1 MQNEYRSLIS
11 KIQQLEEKNSVSAE
25 KAEDTLL
32 LGMAADIIYQTEDS
46 VLLADQ
52 ILERISVLKD
62 IPFCGCL
69 EQGVDGLIV
78 EGFYASF
85 SEIKK
90 DEIHI
95 SFSKRCS
102 ELLQTERYLIL
113 EESDFESS
121 GLTVQF
127 ADQSLIPGSAL
138 IIPCFCK
145 GIYNRYFLFL
155 DNNKSSNR
163 FHQMLPVM
171 QQIVQLAAERLVN
184 IFMYGELNRL
194 NCELD
199 RRVRERTQELTLT
212 NKNLNREIHERKIVE
227 KALRANERKL
237 RSVYNAA
244 IDVSFITFDLSDR
257 FIVRS
262 FSPGAEK
269 MFGYLPREVVGKSLK
284 TFHLLDHSEFFTTIR
299 SDFEKSGMS
308 QKDEVLLR
316 RKSGELFTAM
326 LTVYPLLDEEL
337 RLIDALVV
345 CIDISELKQ
354 TQVQLIHAREKA
366 EENDRLKTAFLQNMS
381 HEIRTPMNAILGFA
395 DLLPE
400 YFGDKEALHRF
411 AYIIKQRGSDLLEI
425 LSDILDI
432 ARLESGQILHD
443 PEFCKMAD
451 VIDAMEDSLRKYQNR
466 IRKYDVEFNFKVPQ
480 NVRNLEIVVDHV
492 RLNQIVKNLVINA
505 FKFTN
510 SGKIEAGCS
519 LSCNNE
525 LKFFVSDTGIGISEE
540 KHSEIFNRFTQAAND
555 KSNLYGGT
563 GLGLSIVKG
572 LLDLMGG
579 RIWLDSKPGEGSTFY
594 FTIPF
599 RIAEKKNETTLKAQP
614 QIHHSYAENRI
625 LIVEDDEY
633 NTDYLK
639 EILSDLDLSVSH
651 CIYGE
656 KALDI
661 CRNQFVNVILM
672 DIRLPDMP
680 GFEFIR
686 EVRKINPGVKIIVQ
700 SSYDV
705 SNDKERAFDA
715 GCDEYLRKPLKSDFL
730 LSRIKFYL
738 QYFKREVHK
747 LQ

>member
-1 MQNEYRSLIS
+1 
-11 KIQQLEEKNSVSAE
+11 
-25 KAEDTLL
+25 
-32 LGMAADIIYQTEDS
+32 
-46 VLLADQ
+46 
-52 ILERISVLKD
+52 
-62 IPFCGCL
+62 
-69 EQGVDGLIV
+69 
-78 EGFYASF
+78 
-85 SEIKK
+85 
-90 DEIHI
+90 
-95 SFSKRCS
+95 
-102 ELLQTERYLIL
+102 
-113 EESDFESS
+113 
-121 GLTVQF
+121 
-127 ADQSLIPGSAL
+127 
-138 IIPCFCK
+138 
-145 GIYNRYFLFL
+145 
-155 DNNKSSNR
+155 
-163 FHQMLPVM
+163 M

-199 RRVRERTQELTLT
+199 RRVRERTEELTLT
-212 NKNLNREIHERKIVE
+212 NKSLNREIHERKIIE

-257 FIVRS
+257 FVVRS

-284 TFHLLDHSEFFTTIR
+284 SFHLLDHSDFFTTIR
-299 SDFEKSGMS
+299 DDFEKKGMS
-308 QKDEVLLR
+308 RKDEVLLR

-326 LTVYPLLDEEL
+326 LTVYPLFDEEL

-366 EENDRLKTAFLQNMS
+366 EENDRLKTSFLQNMS

-400 YFGDKEALHRF
+400 YFGDKDALHRF
-411 AYIIKQRGSDLLEI
+411 AFIIKQRGSDLLEI

-432 ARLESGQILHD
+432 ARLESGQIHHS
-443 PEFCKMAD
+443 PENCRMIE
-451 VIDAMEDSLRKYQNR
+451 VISNLEKTLQKYQNR
-466 IRKYDVEFNFKVPQ
+466 SGKTDIEFTFIVPQ
-480 NVRNLEIVVDHV
+480 NVKNLEISIDHI

-510 SGKIEAGCS
+510 TGKVEVGCS
-519 LSCNNE
+519 LLNNHE
-525 LKFFVSDTGIGISEE
+525 LKFYVADTGIGISEE

-594 FTIPF
+594 FTVPF
-599 RIAEKKNETTLKAQP
+599 WFIEKKNETVPSGQLKIQT
-614 QIHHSYAENRI
+614 SYAENRI

-639 EILSDLDLSVSH
+639 EIMTDLDLSISH
-651 CIYGE
+651 CIYGQ
-656 KALDI
+656 KALEL
-661 CRNQFVNVILM
+661 CRNQKINVILM
-672 DIRLPDMP
+672 DIRLPDMS
-680 GFEFIR
+680 GFDFIH
-686 EVRKINPGVKIIVQ
+686 EIRKINPEVKIIVQ

-705 SNDKERAFDA
+705 SKDKERAFEA

-730 LSRIKFYL
+730 LSRINFYL
-738 QYFKREVHK
+738 QFFKRQVQK
-747 LQ
+747 QQ

>member
-1 MQNEYRSLIS
+1 MQNEFRSLIS
-11 KIQQLEEKNSVSAE
+11 KIQKLEEKNPVSAE

-62 IPFCGCL
+62 IPFCCCL

-90 DEIHI
+90 DEIQI
-95 SFSKRCS
+95 SFSDRCS

-113 EESDFESS
+113 DELDFEPS
-121 GLTVQF
+121 GLSVQF
-127 ADQSLIPGSAL
+127 GNQSLIPTSAL

-155 DNNKSSNR
+155 DNHPASNR
-163 FHQMLPVM
+163 FYQMLPVM

-199 RRVRERTQELTLT
+199 RRVRERTEELTLT
-212 NKNLNREIHERKIVE
+212 NKNLNREIHERKIIE

-257 FIVRS
+257 FIIRS

-284 TFHLLDHSEFFTTIR
+284 SFHLLDHSDFFATIR
-299 SDFEKSGMS
+299 SDFEKNGMS
-308 QKDEVLLR
+308 RKDEVLLQ

-326 LTVYPLLDEEL
+326 LTVYPLFDEEL

-366 EENDRLKTAFLQNMS
+366 EENDRLKTSFLQNMS

-400 YFGDKEALHRF
+400 YFGDKDALHRF
-411 AYIIKQRGSDLLEI
+411 AFIIKQRGSDLLEI

-432 ARLESGQILHD
+432 ARLESGQIHHS
-443 PEFCKMAD
+443 PENCRMID
-451 VIDAMEDSLRKYQNR
+451 VISDLENALHKYQNR
-466 IRKYDVEFNFKVPQ
+466 IGKTDIEFTFKVPQ
-480 NVRNLEIVVDHV
+480 NVKNLEVNIDHL
-492 RLNQIVKNLVINA
+492 RLNQIVKNLVVNA

-510 SGKIEAGCS
+510 SGKVEVGCS
-519 LSCNNE
+519 LINKNE
-525 LKFFVSDTGIGISEE
+525 LKFYVADTGIGISEE
-540 KHSEIFNRFTQAAND
+540 KHSEIFNRFTQAASD

-563 GLGLSIVKG
+563 GLGLSIAKG

-594 FTIPF
+594 FTVPF
-599 RIAEKKNETTLKAQP
+599 WFTEKKNESISSGKLKIQA
-614 QIHHSYAENRI
+614 SYTENRI

-639 EILSDLDLSVSH
+639 EILTDLDLSISH
-651 CIYGE
+651 CIYGQ
-656 KALDI
+656 KALEL
-661 CRNQFVNVILM
+661 CRNQKINVILM
-672 DIRLPDMP
+672 DIRLPDMS
-680 GFEFIR
+680 GFDFIH
-686 EVRKINPGVKIIVQ
+686 EIRKINPEVKIIVQ

-705 SNDKERAFDA
+705 SKDKERAFEA

-730 LSRIKFYL
+730 LSRINFYL
-738 QYFKREVHK
+738 QFFKRQVQK
-747 LQ
+747 QQ